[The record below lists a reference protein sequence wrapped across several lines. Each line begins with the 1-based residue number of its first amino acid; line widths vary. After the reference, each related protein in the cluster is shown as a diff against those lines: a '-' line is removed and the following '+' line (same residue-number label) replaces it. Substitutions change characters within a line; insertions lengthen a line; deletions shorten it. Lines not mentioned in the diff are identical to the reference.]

1 MPDLGPPGGRAVAVA
16 RRSVYLAFIIN
27 GFDFASW
34 ASRIPQVRAE
44 LRLTPGELGLVLL
57 CIAIGS
63 AVATPAS
70 GMIITRLGDRAT
82 TALMALIA
90 AAGLAVVAVPHG
102 VYPPA
107 PDALAGARLIVSDL
121 STLTVEAID
130 RLR

>member
-16 RRSVYLAFIIN
+16 RRSVYLVFIVN

-70 GMIITRLGDRAT
+70 GMIITRLGDRIRVGGTAEISGYSSKLYPARRAT
-82 TALMALIA
+82 LD
-90 AAGLAVVAVPHG
+90 H
-102 VYPPA
+102 
-107 PDALAGARLIVSDL
+107 
-121 STLTVEAID
+121 
-130 RLR
+130 